1 MGTRRPHHRRWL
13 AAAALG
19 LVALGC
25 ARPGAGDGDSSPL
38 VTATPSASAPAASV
52 PPDDAGAQAQPP
64 GDGAPHQAENNGW
77 KQRHDLTAEEQR
89 AGDALAARI
98 RPKLTALRSAGDFTP
113 ASTQQALLGLGL
125 DPAQVQVTAMRTPIG
140 EATPPP
146 GAVFAVRF
154 PEAGCV
160 IGDVRPERLQIEV
173 TGAAAEF
180 GCLEPFS
187 H

>member
-1 MGTRRPHHRRWL
+1 MRRHSGRWVV
-13 AAAALG
+13 AAVFG

-38 VTATPSASAPAASV
+38 VTATPSPPASAASL
-52 PPDDAGAQAQPP
+52 PPDGADAQAQPP

-89 AGDALAARI
+89 TGDALAARI
-98 RPKLTALRSAGDFTP
+98 RPKLTALRSAGDFAP
-113 ASTQQALLGLGL
+113 ASTQRALLSLGL
-125 DPAQVQVTAMRTPIG
+125 DADQVQVTTMRAPIG
-140 EATPPP
+140 ESAPPP
-146 GAVFAVRF
+146 GAVFAVHF

>member
-1 MGTRRPHHRRWL
+1 MPKWNAGRTVT
-13 AAAALG
+13 AVALG

-25 ARPGAGDGDSSPL
+25 ARPGAGDGDAATLPSTVSQPSSVP
-38 VTATPSASAPAASV
+38 PASV
-52 PPDDAGAQAQPP
+52 PTDGAGDQAPPP

-77 KQRHDLTAEEQR
+77 KQRHELTAEEQR

-98 RPKLTALRSAGDFTP
+98 RPALTGLRASGDFAP
-113 ASTQQALLGLGL
+113 ASTRRVLLALGLATE
-125 DPAQVQVTAMRTPIG
+125 DVQVNEMRTP
-140 EATPPP
+140 P
-146 GAVFAVRF
+146 GTVFAVTF

-160 IGDVRPERLQIEV
+160 IGDVRPERVLVEV

-180 GCLEPFS
+180 GCLEPFT